1 MRYFDVASLDL
12 IFTFRKQVLCSLST
26 VPSIGLIG
34 LPTLWRKVTALFVMV
49 SEKYVVA
56 RTKTVLRSARGALK
70 QLIALRLQRGVAFPI
85 FSHNLMHE
93 VHEEL
98 TQST

>member
-1 MRYFDVASLDL
+1 MA
-12 IFTFRKQVLCSLST
+12 
-26 VPSIGLIG
+26 
-34 LPTLWRKVTALFVMV
+34 ALFAMV

-56 RTKTVLRSARGALK
+56 RTKTVLRPARGVLE
-70 QLIALRLQRGVAFPI
+70 QLTALRLQRGVAFPI